1 MSHLE
6 MLGQRRLPERLTM
19 ASAHANI
26 HRLRPRLRLVIDNAD
41 REISL
46 DESKRRVCEANP
58 IIHLAGV

>member
-1 MSHLE
+1 
-6 MLGQRRLPERLTM
+6 M